1 MEDGHQD
8 RLFFYIFM
16 PFCYDIPQFFLIFAV
31 QVVVQRT
38 SFFSWKL

>member
-8 RLFFYIFM
+8 RLFYIFM

-38 SFFSWKL
+38 SFFNWKL